1 MYNDCVSLRENFV
14 KSNSQQSDIFH
25 MSQIILNPKHFFS
38 KFLSYAHT
46 LKLCLAS
53 DRVVL

>member
-25 MSQIILNPKHFFS
+25 MSQIILNPKHFFPN
-38 KFLSYAHT
+38 SYLMRHT